1 MKKHVQKGNSGSVK
15 RVMPD
20 KSIKREIMFH
30 GIPASP
36 GIAMGLV
43 QLFGEKNSLL
53 EAEPDKKVLTPEEAV
68 REVERFK
75 EALEK
80 TRNETKLLM
89 ERVKET
95 AGQKDAGI
103 FDAQFLILDD
113 KLLFNEVITGISKKL
128 MSAEN
133 AFRQTVSKYIAAISA
148 IQDPYLKERAAD
160 IQDVA
165 ERLLAC
171 LSGNGRAEILGH
183 LPGPRIVVAKELTP
197 SDTALL
203 DKHNVL
209 AFVTESGS
217 KTSHSA
223 ILARSIQIPA
233 IVSMNRFYERLED
246 GDYLIIDGFPGTAI
260 LNPEKETIELYR
272 QKENSKSRLYD
283 EYLRETMLKSETVD
297 GYRLELAANVE
308 NAETL
313 GDIKKFGA
321 AGIGL
326 FRTEYLYMNRENLP
340 TEEEQF
346 AVYKKVAE
354 TLEGRHAI
362 IRTLDLGGDK
372 LSDLVNTAHEQNP
385 FLGLRAIRLCLAHPE
400 LLKTQMRAILRA
412 GVYGNLRMMFPM
424 VSGIGELDE
433 LLKLLEEVKGDL
445 KKSNQRFNGSM
456 EIGVM
461 IEIPSAALAAD
472 RLAEKVDF
480 FSIGTNDLV
489 QYTLAVDR
497 NNEQV
502 ASLYEPT
509 HPAVLRLIS
518 LTVQAANTHG
528 IWVGVCG
535 ESAADPVCIPILLG
549 LGVKELSMSPIAIGQ
564 TRRLVRTISMRE
576 AEQLAEA
583 ALSARDGK
591 EVVSAVKKYIEKK
604 YPAILRGN

>member
-1 MKKHVQKGNSGSVK
+1 MKKTVQMSSAGSK
-15 RVMPD
+15 RKVMRD

-43 QLFGEKNSLL
+43 QIIGENASLL
-53 EAEPDKKVLTPEEAV
+53 DRHGDTETLSPENAGK
-68 REVERFK
+68 EVERFK
-75 EALEK
+75 TALEE
-80 TRNETKLLM
+80 TRNETRALM
-89 ERVKET
+89 ERIKET
-95 AGQKDAGI
+95 VGQKDAGI

-113 KLLFNEVITGISKKL
+113 KLLLNEVIAGINKKYL
-128 MSAEN
+128 PAQS

-148 IQDPYLKERAAD
+148 IQDPYLKERASD
-160 IQDVA
+160 IRDVA
-165 ERLLAC
+165 ERLLARLHGC
-171 LSGNGRAEILGH
+171 ARTDTLEH
-183 LPGPRIVVAKELTP
+183 LPGPRIVVAKDLTP

-203 DKHNVL
+203 DKQNVL
-209 AFVTESGS
+209 AFATESGS

-246 GDYLIIDGFPGTAI
+246 GDFLIIDGFLGTAV

-272 QKENSKSRLYD
+272 QKEKSKSRLYD
-283 EYLRETMLKSETVD
+283 EYLRETQLKSETID
-297 GYRLELAANVE
+297 GYRIELAANVE

-326 FRTEYLYMNRENLP
+326 FRTEYLYMNRETFP
-340 TEEEQF
+340 SEEEQF
-346 AVYKKVAE
+346 SVYKKVAE

-372 LSDLVNTAHEQNP
+372 LSALLNTSHEQNP
-385 FLGLRAIRLCLAHPE
+385 FLGQRAVRLCLAHPE

-424 VSGIGELDE
+424 ISGMQELED
-433 LLKLLEEVKGDL
+433 LLKILEEVKGEL
-445 KKSNQRFNGSM
+445 QKSNQRFNGSM

-461 IEIPSAALAAD
+461 IEIPSAALVAD

-502 ASLYEPT
+502 ASLYEPS

-518 LTVQAANTHG
+518 YTVQAANRHG

-535 ESAADPVCIPILLG
+535 ESAADPMCVPLLIG
-549 LGVKELSMSPIAIGQ
+549 LGVKELSMSPITIGQ
-564 TRRLVRTISMRE
+564 TRRLIRQLTMRE
-576 AEQLAEA
+576 VEQLATE
-583 ALSARDGK
+583 ALSAYNGN
-591 EVVSAVKKYIEKK
+591 EVLASVRKYIEQK